1 MPMASAAGTSP
12 LFIDVVS
19 GITTRPLKC
28 RPAYSLLR
36 RERRE

>member
-1 MPMASAAGTSP
+1 MASVAGTSP
-12 LFIDVVS
+12 LFIDDISRLTTVPS
-19 GITTRPLKC
+19 GY